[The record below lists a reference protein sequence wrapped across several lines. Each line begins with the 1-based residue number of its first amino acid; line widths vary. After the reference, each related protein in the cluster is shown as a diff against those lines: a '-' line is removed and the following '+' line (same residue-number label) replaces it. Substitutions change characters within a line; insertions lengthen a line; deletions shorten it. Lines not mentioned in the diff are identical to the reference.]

1 MVNNLVQNTVIYE
14 PDKHY
19 NGLAEIENATLRVLS
34 LGAGVQSSVLAL
46 MAAKGLV
53 TKPDVAIFADTQ
65 WEPQSVYDHLQW
77 LKEEVG
83 DAFPIYTV
91 TLGDIRAKTLQ
102 TTITNKGFVP
112 SIPVFIDS
120 PIDDVSDKAGAMQ
133 SRQCTANYKIVP
145 IQKKV
150 RELLGL
156 KFRQRVKEGTVV
168 ENMQGISLDEIYRMK
183 ASRISWMP
191 SRYPLIEM
199 KMSRWDCQVWFE
211 KNYPGQPLQKSACIG
226 CPYKNDRDW
235 KNMKENDPVSWADLV
250 DFDHSLRNGNRN
262 AFGAKFPVY
271 VHRSMKPIDEIDFS
285 DDDSGQLDLFSAE
298 ECEGMCGV

>member
-1 MVNNLVQNTVIYE
+1 MTTKSNVTFE
-14 PDKHY
+14 
-19 NGLAEIENATLRVLS
+19 NGMYYDGLSEIDNATLRVLS

-46 MAAKGLV
+46 MSARGLV

-65 WEPQSVYDHLQW
+65 WEPQSVYDHLEW

-91 TLGDIRAKTLQ
+91 TLGDIRAKSLQ
-102 TTITNKGFVP
+102 TTITTKSFVP
-112 SIPVFIDS
+112 SIPVFIDT
-120 PIDDVSDKAGAMQ
+120 PIDEVSDKAGAMQ

-156 KFRQRVKEGTVV
+156 KFRQRIPKGTVV
-168 ENMQGISLDEIYRMK
+168 ENQQGISLDEIYRMK
-183 ASRISWMP
+183 QSRIQWMP

-211 KNYPGQPLQKSACIG
+211 ANYPDRKLQKSACIG
-226 CPYKNDRDW
+226 CPYKSDRDW
-235 KNMKENDPVSWADLV
+235 KNMKDNDPVSWADLV
-250 DFDHSLRNGNRN
+250 DFDNALRSGPRN

-271 VHRSMKPIDEIDFS
+271 IHKSMKPISEVDFS
-285 DDDSGQLDLFSAE
+285 TKDTGQMDMFGE

>member
-1 MVNNLVQNTVIYE
+1 MTTITRQ
-14 PDKHY
+14 PY
-19 NGLAEIENATLRVLS
+19 NGLGEIEDADLTILS

-46 MAAKGLV
+46 MAAKGLI
-53 TKPDVAIFADTQ
+53 TKPDAAIFADTQ
-65 WEPQSVYDHLQW
+65 WEPQGVYDHLDW
-77 LKEEVG
+77 LENEVKH
-83 DAFPIYTV
+83 AFPVYRVNI
-91 TLGDIRAKTLQ
+91 GDIRARSLE
-102 TTITNKGFVP
+102 TTTEDKWRP
-112 SIPVFIDS
+112 SIPVFIDT
-120 PIDDVSDKAGAMQ
+120 PIDNVSDKAGAMAP
-133 SRQCTANYKIVP
+133 RQCTAQYKILP
-145 IQKKV
+145 IQKKT

-156 KFRQRVKEGTVV
+156 NPRQRMPKGTIV